1 MKKLLLAILSTG
13 MLTAT
18 ANAATVYKSDAAKLD
33 IGGRLQA
40 HVGSVSLDSGDEQK
54 VKMYSKARLR
64 INAESKI
71 VDGYKGIAFT
81 EWEMGSQT
89 SQNGKWNTRFAY
101 VGIKSDNYG
110 TLTLGQD
117 YSAMFNVVGLGY
129 LFTEWAKGG
138 TTYWD
143 FGGRQEGQIMY
154 KYSNGGFYAGANYQT
169 ASLNK
174 VKDGVSA
181 SMGYKFNHNNDNAP
195 LINAVVG
202 FDYYNV
208 ENTTDDRKSI
218 AGGVSYGVHGD
229 GLYLATLYMN
239 TQMDESEDIH
249 GYEIA
254 GSYTWDCGVKLM
266 LNYQNKT
273 QDGATLVSSTNGELQ
288 YAFNSNFKA
297 ITEWEIGIGDIDK
310 VDSLGR
316 KIGSTKERQDD
327 KFMVGLQYNF

>member
-117 YSAMFNVVGLGY
+117 YSAMFNKT
-129 LFTEWAKGG
+129 FT
-138 TTYWD
+138 
-143 FGGRQEGQIMY
+143 I
-154 KYSNGGFYAGANYQT
+154 S
-169 ASLNK
+169 
-174 VKDGVSA
+174 
-181 SMGYKFNHNNDNAP
+181 
-195 LINAVVG
+195 
-202 FDYYNV
+202 
-208 ENTTDDRKSI
+208 
-218 AGGVSYGVHGD
+218 
-229 GLYLATLYMN
+229 
-239 TQMDESEDIH
+239 
-249 GYEIA
+249 
-254 GSYTWDCGVKLM
+254 
-266 LNYQNKT
+266 
-273 QDGATLVSSTNGELQ
+273 
-288 YAFNSNFKA
+288 
-297 ITEWEIGIGDIDK
+297 
-310 VDSLGR
+310 
-316 KIGSTKERQDD
+316 
-327 KFMVGLQYNF
+327 